1 MAEISRD
8 SIIKLD
14 HFLDKEILI
23 NFAGGRVVEGKLKGF
38 DHLNNLVVDQAV
50 EHLRQKNDKYSTSG
64 KKRELGFM
72 FVRGTSVSE
81 IVK

>member
-38 DHLNNLVVDQAV
+38 DHLNNPTAGPSRDRPCLW
-50 EHLRQKNDKYSTSG
+50 
-64 KKRELGFM
+64 M
-72 FVRGTSVSE
+72 
-81 IVK
+81 